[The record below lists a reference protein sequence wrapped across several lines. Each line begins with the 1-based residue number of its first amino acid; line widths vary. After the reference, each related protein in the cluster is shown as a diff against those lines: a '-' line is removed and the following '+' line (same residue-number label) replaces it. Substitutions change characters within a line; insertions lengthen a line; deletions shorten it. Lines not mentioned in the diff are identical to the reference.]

1 MSKVISAKIEGDVQY
16 KMHYKISNE
25 EYSVWL
31 QRLTNQYYD
40 VVEVPGFR
48 KGKAP
53 KHLVEQQISTQALEQ
68 TLLKESLEKY
78 TQEALVEAQKDLK
91 EKKRVALLTTF
102 VVVPDSVKKTDSFEF
117 VLQADLLPEI
127 DFGFL
132 DKIKVARPSEKDLP
146 NRMSEKEFVAKEKR
160 SFITSHN
167 VLKLSRVVKQKMVM
181 RLLWIGQVKLTKKGG

>member
-1 MSKVISAKIEGDVQY
+1 M
-16 KMHYKISNE
+16 
-25 EYSVWL
+25 
-31 QRLTNQYYD
+31 
-40 VVEVPGFR
+40 
-48 KGKAP
+48 
-53 KHLVEQQISTQALEQ
+53 
-68 TLLKESLEKY
+68 
-78 TQEALVEAQKDLK
+78 
-91 EKKRVALLTTF
+91 LTTF